1 MTAQTRGR
9 AYGAVGVILAGGFLL
24 MLAANMPGQ
33 LSLDSVMQLYE
44 GRFQVRET
52 FAPAIYSLVL
62 RIFDSILPG
71 TALYLLASGLLLF
84 GALAA
89 LRGLRPRVS
98 WLAVPVALAIVL
110 TPQLLV
116 YQGIVWR
123 DVMFANVSVA
133 GFVCLAYAVSRWER
147 RGLRWAAL
155 AGALFLLALAAVV
168 RQNGLIVVLL
178 AAIALAWTARVR
190 WFGKAAYGVGFFVAA
205 ALLSQGLN
213 GAAQPKTAGR
223 DTAMDVG
230 LRILQHYDVVAA
242 AALDP
247 SLPLSEIDKVRPADD
262 DFIRAEARKVYSPER
277 VDFFDR
283 SPDLGKHLWPVPAE
297 AMRAAWLDVIFEHPD
312 LYLRHRLGAFTWVFL
327 TPEVGRCVP
336 LHVGVE
342 GPPEKIAA
350 LKLAPG
356 ADPQDM
362 AVYRYAERF
371 FQTPVYSHLT
381 YAVIAV
387 AVAGLLLLRRDPADM
402 AIVALMLGALGF
414 TASFFVISLACDYRY
429 LYFLDLAALT
439 GLLYLAIDPPFG
451 ASRRRAAET

>member
-1 MTAQTRGR
+1 MTAARGGI
-9 AYGAVGVILAGGFLL
+9 AYRAVGLVLAGGFLL

-62 RIFDSILPG
+62 RIFDSIVPG
-71 TALYLLASGLLLF
+71 TGLYLVASGLLLF

-98 WLAVPVALAIVL
+98 WLAVPVALGLVL
-110 TPQLLV
+110 TPQLLA

-133 GFVCLAYAVSRWER
+133 GFVCVAYAASRWER
-147 RGLRWAAL
+147 RAIRWAAL

-168 RQNGLIVVLL
+168 RQNGLIVVLV
-178 AAIALAWTARVR
+178 AAVALGWTARAR
-190 WFGKAAYGVGFFVAA
+190 WIGKAAYGVGFFLAA

-213 GAAQPKTAGR
+213 GLAQPKSAGQ

-230 LRILQHYDVVAA
+230 LRILQHYDIVAA

-247 SLPLSEIDKVRPADD
+247 TLPLSEIDEVRPADD
-262 DFIRAEARKVYSPER
+262 DFIRAEAGKVYSPER

-283 SPDLGKHLWPVPAE
+283 SPELGKHLWPVPAE
-297 AMRAAWLDVIFEHPD
+297 AMRAAWFDVILEHPD
-312 LYLRHRLGAFTWVFL
+312 LYLRHRMAAFRWVFL

-350 LKLAPG
+350 LNLTPG
-356 ADPQDM
+356 ADPADK
-362 AVYRYAERF
+362 AVYVYAQRF

-381 YAVIAV
+381 YAILAV
-387 AVAGLLLLRRDPADM
+387 AVAGLLMLRRDPADWVV
-402 AIVALMLGALGF
+402 AALMVAALGF
-414 TASFFVISLACDYRY
+414 AASFFMISLACDYRY
-429 LYFLDLAALT
+429 LYFLDLAALA

-451 ASRRRAAET
+451 ARRRGREA